1 MRGLTNAEDGGGG
14 GVLTQLPPGVALIDQ
29 SAPGFSGSPR
39 ATTPYEAALKPL
51 IDVVGALVLLIVMTP
66 VLAVVCLL
74 VLMTLGRPVIL
85 RQTRVGRHGKV
96 FEVYKFRTMRPDRR
110 TGDVPVHED
119 RRVTHKHPN
128 DPRLHP
134 LGRFLRKWSLDEL
147 PQLLNVLRGEMS
159 LVGPRPELVSVV
171 QRHYEP
177 WQHARHQVR
186 PGLTGLWQITDRG
199 GVDEMYK
206 HTATDLQYVQRVTL
220 WGDLRILLLTLPAAL
235 GGNRGS

>member
-1 MRGLTNAEDGGGG
+1 MRGLTDADDGGGG
-14 GVLTQLPPGVALIDQ
+14 GVLTELPPTIALVDHR
-29 SAPGFSGSPR
+29 APGFSNTPR
-39 ATTPYEAALKPL
+39 ASTAYELVVKPL
-51 IDVVGALVLLIVMTP
+51 MDILGALILLIVAAPVLAAVYLLVLLQ
-66 VLAVVCLL
+66 
-74 VLMTLGRPVIL
+74 LGRPVIL
-85 RQTRVGRHGKV
+85 RQTRVGRHGRV
-96 FEVYKFRTMRPDRR
+96 FEVYKFRTMLPDRR
-110 TGDVPVHED
+110 QGDVPVHVD

-147 PQLLNVLRGEMS
+147 PQLLNVLRGDMS

-199 GVDEMYK
+199 SADEMYK

-220 WGDLRILLLTLPAAL
+220 WGDLRILLLTLPSAL
-235 GGNRGS
+235 GGNRGT